1 MINDMTVG
9 KVVLKTKNHKKLAAF
24 YHEIIGLKILAQES
38 AKTILGVGNSELLEL
53 LEVADGVI
61 PKQAKTGLYHT
72 AFLLP
77 TRAELGSF
85 LQHLL
90 ESEYPLD
97 GAGDHIFSEALYFR
111 DPEGNGIEV
120 YADRPID
127 EWERDENGNLP
138 MATNP
143 VDGDGLLM
151 AGAEL
156 DWSSAPAGTTVGHIH
171 LQITDLEATRE
182 FYHHLLGFAIKT
194 EIPSALFFA
203 SGDYHHHIGSNIW
216 AGRNLSPLE
225 ANETGLAYYTLITA
239 DLARV
244 TQHLQEKAIPFEQ
257 QNGAILLTDPN
268 GIAVQITN

>member
-9 KVVLKTKNHKKLAAF
+9 KVVLKTKNHKRLAAF
-24 YHEIIGLKILAQES
+24 YHEIIGLKILAQEN
-38 AKTILGVGNSELLEL
+38 AKTILGVGDNALLEL
-53 LEVADGVI
+53 LEVRDGI
-61 PKQAKTGLYHT
+61 FPKQAKTGLYHT

-77 TRAELGSF
+77 SRAVLGSF

-120 YADRPID
+120 YADRPMD
-127 EWERDENGNLP
+127 EWERDENGDLP

-143 VDGDGLLM
+143 VDGDNLLM

-156 DWSSAPAGTTVGHIH
+156 DWSSAPAGTTIGHIH
-171 LQITDLEATRE
+171 LQITDLEETRE
-182 FYHHLLGFAIKT
+182 FYHHLLGFTIKT

-203 SGDYHHHIGSNIW
+203 SGDYHHHIGANVW
-216 AGRNLSPLE
+216 AGHNLPPLE
-225 ANETGLAYYTLITA
+225 SNETGLAYYTLITT
-239 DLARV
+239 DLNRV
-244 TQHLQEKAIPFEQ
+244 TQHLQENAIPFEQ
-257 QNGAILLTDPN
+257 RNGAVLLTDPN
-268 GIAVQITN
+268 GIALQITN